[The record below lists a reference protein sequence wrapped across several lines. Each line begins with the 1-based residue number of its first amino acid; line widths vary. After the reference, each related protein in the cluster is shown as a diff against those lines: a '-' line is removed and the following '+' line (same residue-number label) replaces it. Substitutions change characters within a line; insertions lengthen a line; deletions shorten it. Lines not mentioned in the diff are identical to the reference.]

1 MMNII
6 EKVKQQVLQNLKELK
21 INEMAYRMATISLQK
36 MLITQQYRMQ
46 QVSFQQAGNMD
57 DMMMDKHFTMP
68 IIMQ

>member
-21 INEMAYRMATISLQK
+21 INEMAYRMTTISLQK